1 MVRKFIKKQY
11 NSSLFRGGMIM
22 FISSFGVGAL
32 NYVFNIIV
40 ARILDKDQYGAFS
53 SLFSL
58 LTILLIIGGGI
69 SLVLIKFSAVL
80 YAKKDYPSLASFI
93 RTAFY
98 YLGLASIVLMIV
110 FGIASPFVY
119 DFLKL
124 ESFGPL
130 IILALSIGLALTG
143 SVGGSVLKGIQHFAQ
158 SSGSSL
164 FGAIMKIVALLV
176 FTLPF
181 WPMSPVTGAMLSVPA
196 SAIMMILLDLFFL
209 RDILGQYNPKN
220 PKLPHFKWRDVLIYS
235 IPATLAVLGITMLNS
250 IDVIL
255 ARNYL
260 SPEASGDYAALATLG
275 KIIFFATSAIPM
287 AMFPIVSARHAVNE
301 PHRKMLFASFG
312 IVGLMSLV
320 AFGFYQFF
328 PELIIKMLIGEK
340 FLTIAPLLGK
350 FALIMG
356 MYSLI
361 NVLVNYYLSIQ
372 KYTLSILPI
381 LASLALIG
389 MLAYGPSS
397 VEQIV
402 NTVFWNM
409 AGLFVVTIIV
419 SIYQSWSKKKQKL
432 KN

>member
-1 MVRKFIKKQY
+1 MVKKFIKKQY
-11 NSSLFRGGMIM
+11 NSPLFRGGMIM
-22 FISSFGVGAL
+22 FVSSFGVGAL
-32 NYVFNIIV
+32 NYIFNIIV
-40 ARILDKDQYGAFS
+40 ARILDKEQFGAFS

-58 LTILLIIGGGI
+58 LTILLILGGGI

-80 YAKKDYPSLASFI
+80 YAKKDYTALANFI
-93 RTAFY
+93 RLAFY
-98 YLGLASIVLMIV
+98 YLGFASIGLMII
-110 FGIASPFVY
+110 FGIASPFIY

-143 SVGGSVLKGIQHFAQ
+143 SVGGSVLKGIQHFGQ
-158 SSGSSL
+158 SSGSSIV
-164 FGAIMKIVALLV
+164 GAITKILALIL

-196 SAIMMILLDLFFL
+196 SAMIMIGLDLFFL
-209 RDILGQYNPKN
+209 KNILAKYNPKK
-220 PKLPHFKWRDVLIYS
+220 PKLPHFAWRDVLVYS
-235 IPATLAVLGITMLNS
+235 IPATIAVLGITMLNS

-301 PHRKMLFASFG
+301 PHRKMLFASLG
-312 IVGLMSLV
+312 VVGLMSLG
-320 AFGFYQFF
+320 AFGVYQFF
-328 PELIIKMLIGEK
+328 SEFIITLLIGEK
-340 FLTIAPLLGK
+340 FLSIAPLLGK

-356 MYSLI
+356 MYSLV
-361 NVLVNYYLSIQ
+361 NVIVNYYLSIQ
-372 KYTLSILPI
+372 KYTLSILPL
-381 LASLALIG
+381 LASIALIV
-389 MLAYGPSS
+389 MMRYSPSS

-409 AGLFVVTIIV
+409 TGLFIVTIV
-419 SIYQSWSKKKQKL
+419 LSVYQSWNKKKDL
-432 KN
+432 KS

>member
-1 MVRKFIKKQY
+1 MIKKFIKKQY
-11 NSSLFRGGMIM
+11 HTSLFRGGLIM

-32 NYVFNIIV
+32 NYIFNIVV
-40 ARILDKDQYGAFS
+40 ARILDKEQFGAFS

-58 LTILLIIGGGI
+58 LSILIIIGGGI
-69 SLVLIKFSAVL
+69 SLVIIKFSALL
-80 YAKKDYPSLASFI
+80 YAKKDYTSLAYFI
-93 RTAFY
+93 RTTFY
-98 YLGLASIVLMIV
+98 YLGLISISLMII
-110 FGIASPFVY
+110 FGFISPFVY
-119 DFLKL
+119 NFLKL
-124 ESFGPL
+124 DSFGPL

-143 SVGGSVLKGIQHFAQ
+143 AIGGSILKGIQHFGQ
-158 SSGSSL
+158 SSASSL
-164 FGAIMKIVALLV
+164 LGALTKILALML

-181 WPMSPVTGAMLSVPA
+181 WPMSSVTGAMLSVPA
-196 SAIMMILLDLFFL
+196 SAVIMISLDLFFL
-209 RDILGQYNPKN
+209 KDILAQYNPQK
-220 PKLPHFKWRDVLIYS
+220 PKLPHFKWKDVLLYS
-235 IPATLAVLGITMLNS
+235 IPATLAVLGITMINS

-312 IVGLMSLV
+312 IVGLMSLG
-320 AFGFYQFF
+320 AFIFYQFF
-328 PELIIKMLIGEK
+328 PELIINLLIGEK
-340 FLTIAPLLGK
+340 FLNIAPFLGK

-381 LASLALIG
+381 IASLALII
-389 MLAYGPSS
+389 MLDYQPNSI
-397 VEQIV
+397 EQIV

-409 AGLFVVTIIV
+409 AGLFVITIIV
-419 SIYQSWSKKKQKL
+419 SIYQSMWKKK
-432 KN
+432 

>member
-1 MVRKFIKKQY
+1 MVIKFIKKQY
-11 NSSLFRGGMIM
+11 GSSLFRGGMIM

-32 NYVFNIIV
+32 NYIFNIVV

-53 SLFSL
+53 SIFSL
-58 LTILLIIGGGI
+58 LTILLIVGGGI

-80 YAKKDYPSLASFI
+80 YAKKDYAALANFI
-93 RTAFY
+93 RLAFY
-98 YLGLASIVLMIV
+98 YLGLTSIGLMII
-110 FGIASPFVY
+110 FGIVSPFIY

-130 IILALSIGLALTG
+130 IILALSVGLALTG
-143 SVGGSVLKGIQHFAQ
+143 SVGGSILKGIQNFTK
-158 SSGSSL
+158 SSISSII
-164 FGAIMKIVALLV
+164 GAITKILALIL

-181 WPMSPVTGAMLSVPA
+181 WPMSPVTGAMLSVPI
-196 SAIMMILLDLFFL
+196 SAIMMIILDLFFL
-209 RDILGQYNPKN
+209 RNILSKYNPKG
-220 PKLPHFKWRDVLIYS
+220 PKLPHFEWKDILVYS
-235 IPATLAVLGITMLNS
+235 IPATVAVLGITMLNS
-250 IDVIL
+250 LDVIL

-301 PHRKMLFASFG
+301 PHRKMLFASLG
-312 IVGLMSLV
+312 VVGLMSLV
-320 AFGFYQFF
+320 AFGFYQFL
-328 PELIIKMLIGEK
+328 PKLIIMLIGEK
-340 FLTIAPLLGK
+340 FLTIAPFLGK

-356 MYSLI
+356 MYSLV
-361 NVLVNYYLSIQ
+361 NVIVNYYLSIQ
-372 KYTLSILPI
+372 KYTLSILPL
-381 LASLALIG
+381 LASIALVVMMRYSPG
-389 MLAYGPSS
+389 S

-409 AGLFVVTIIV
+409 TGLFIATIV
-419 SIYQSWSKKKQKL
+419 LSIYQSFNKKKDL

>member
-1 MVRKFIKKQY
+1 MIRKFIKKQY

-32 NYVFNIIV
+32 NYIFNIIV
-40 ARILDKDQYGAFS
+40 ARILDKEQFGAFS

-58 LTILLIIGGGI
+58 LSIMLIIGGGL
-69 SLVLIKFSAVL
+69 SLVIIKFSAVL
-80 YAKKDYPSLASFI
+80 YAKKDYPVLASFI
-93 RTAFY
+93 RLLFY
-98 YLGLASIVLMIV
+98 YLGILSLGLMLL
-110 FGIASPFVY
+110 FGLASPFIY

-130 IILALSIGLALTG
+130 IILALALGLALTG
-143 SVGGSVLKGIQHFAQ
+143 SVGGSVLRGIQHFAQ

-196 SAIMMILLDLFFL
+196 SAIMMISLDLFFL
-209 RDILGQYNPKN
+209 RKILAKYNPKA
-220 PKLPHFKWRDVLIYS
+220 PKIPHFEWRDVLIYS
-235 IPATLAVLGITMLNS
+235 IPATVAVFGITMLNS
-250 IDVIL
+250 VDVIL

-312 IVGLMSLV
+312 IVVLMSLV

-328 PELIIKMLIGEK
+328 PEFIINLLIGEK
-340 FLTIAPLLGK
+340 FLTIAPFLGK

-356 MYSLI
+356 MYSLV

-389 MLAYGPSS
+389 MLAYRPSS

-409 AGLFVVTIIV
+409 FGLFVITIIV
-419 SIYQSWSKKKQKL
+419 SIHQSWSKKKQML
-432 KN
+432 R

>member
-1 MVRKFIKKQY
+1 MVKKFIQKQY
-11 NSSLFRGGMIM
+11 NSSLFRGGLIM
-22 FISSFGVGAL
+22 FIGSFGVGGL
-32 NYVFNIIV
+32 NYVFNIVV
-40 ARILDKDQYGAFS
+40 ARILDKDQFGAFS

-58 LTILLIIGGGI
+58 LSILIIIGGGV
-69 SLVLIKFSAVL
+69 SLVIIKFSALL
-80 YAKKDYPSLASFI
+80 YAKKDYIALASFI
-93 RTAFY
+93 RLLFY
-98 YLGLASIVLMIV
+98 YLGLLSLGLILL
-110 FGIASPFVY
+110 FGLASPFIY

-124 ESFGPL
+124 DSFGPL
-130 IILALSIGLALTG
+130 IILALSIGLAFTG
-143 SVGGSVLKGIQHFAQ
+143 SVGGSVLRGIQHFAQ

-164 FGAIMKIVALLV
+164 FGAIIKIIALLV

-181 WPMSPVTGAMLSVPA
+181 WPMSAVTGAMLSVPA
-196 SAIMMILLDLFFL
+196 SAIMMILLDVFFL
-209 RDILGQYNPKN
+209 RDILGQYNPKK

-235 IPATLAVLGITMLNS
+235 IPATMAVLGITMLNS
-250 IDVIL
+250 VDVIL

-301 PHRKMLFASFG
+301 PHRKILFASFG
-312 IVGLMSLV
+312 VVILMSLV

-328 PELIIKMLIGEK
+328 PEFIINLLIGEK
-340 FLTIAPLLGK
+340 FLTIAPFLGK

-389 MLAYGPSS
+389 MLSYKPST

-409 AGLFVVTIIV
+409 FGLFVITIIMGL
-419 SIYQSWSKKKQKL
+419 YQSWSKKKQNLSK
-432 KN
+432 

>member
-1 MVRKFIKKQY
+1 
-11 NSSLFRGGMIM
+11 M
-22 FISSFGVGAL
+22 FIGSFGVGGL
-32 NYVFNIIV
+32 NYVFNIVV
-40 ARILDKDQYGAFS
+40 ARILDKDQFGAFS

-58 LTILLIIGGGI
+58 LSILIIIGGGV
-69 SLVLIKFSAVL
+69 SLVIIKFSALL
-80 YAKKDYPSLASFI
+80 YAKKDYIALASFI
-93 RTAFY
+93 RLLFY
-98 YLGLASIVLMIV
+98 YLGLLSLGLILL
-110 FGIASPFVY
+110 FGLASPFIY

-124 ESFGPL
+124 DSFGPL
-130 IILALSIGLALTG
+130 IILALSIGLAFTG
-143 SVGGSVLKGIQHFAQ
+143 SVGGSVLRGIQHFAQ

-164 FGAIMKIVALLV
+164 FGAIIKIIALLV

-181 WPMSPVTGAMLSVPA
+181 WPMSAVTGAMLSVPA
-196 SAIMMILLDLFFL
+196 SAIMMILLDVFFL
-209 RDILGQYNPKN
+209 RDILGQYNPKK

-235 IPATLAVLGITMLNS
+235 IPATMAVLGITMLNS
-250 IDVIL
+250 VDVIL

-312 IVGLMSLV
+312 VVILMSLV

-328 PELIIKMLIGEK
+328 PEFIINLLIGEK
-340 FLTIAPLLGK
+340 FLTIAPFLGK

-389 MLAYGPSS
+389 MLSYKPST

-409 AGLFVVTIIV
+409 FGLFVITIIMGL
-419 SIYQSWSKKKQKL
+419 YQSWSKKKQNLSK
-432 KN
+432 